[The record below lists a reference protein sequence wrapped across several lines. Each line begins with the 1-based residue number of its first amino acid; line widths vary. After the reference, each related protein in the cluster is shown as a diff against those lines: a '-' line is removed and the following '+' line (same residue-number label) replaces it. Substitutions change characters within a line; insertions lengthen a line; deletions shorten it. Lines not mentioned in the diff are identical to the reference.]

1 MPARYLT
8 PASGSGHGLT
18 LTVTQTDPDATG
30 PVSFSGVQPTVDV
43 SLSPHPTTSHLLP
56 TVTPPVAPVERL
68 QNPLAGRSGLLPLG
82 RSGAADHAHVV
93 LPPGWSDVSASWTG
107 ILTPPRSG
115 LYTLAL
121 QGVGAATLTL
131 DGVTAVSDPLSHALG
146 RWAQT
151 VNLTGGHRYQV
162 HLSWE
167 PIDTRTPSGESTV
180 SPSYLT
186 LGWAYVSG
194 RIRAAVAAARRADV
208 AVVFAGDFNSEAFD
222 RPSLTLPGDENA
234 LIAAVAAVNPHTVV
248 VLNTG
253 GPVLMPWLPRVR
265 AVLEAWYPGEQDG
278 AAVAA
283 LLYGDVD
290 PSGRLPVTFPAS
302 DIQTG
307 VNTATQWPGIGLT
320 STYSEGLDVGY
331 RYNHST
337 GVQPLFPFG
346 YGLSYTRFS
355 MSRLTLSRSADGFA
369 LRVRVAD
376 TGARS
381 GVAVP
386 QAYLTYPT
394 AAGEPPAQ
402 LVAFR
407 PVNLAPHQART
418 VTLDVPV
425 SSFRVYLGTGWT
437 TVPGT
442 YTLAVGPSSSEL
454 PLTVSLA
461 AP

>member
-1 MPARYLT
+1 MVGRGGQLD
-8 PASGSGHGLT
+8 GH
-18 LTVTQTDPDATG
+18 
-30 PVSFSGVQPTVDV
+30 
-43 SLSPHPTTSHLLP
+43 PH
-56 TVTPPVAPVERL
+56 
-68 QNPLAGRSGLLPLG
+68 
-82 RSGAADHAHVV
+82 
-93 LPPGWSDVSASWTG
+93 
-107 ILTPPRSG
+107 PPRSG
-115 LYTLAL
+115 LYTLSL

-151 VNLTGGHRYQV
+151 VNLVGGHRYQV

-167 PIDTRTPSGESTV
+167 PIDNRTPSGESTV

-186 LGWAYVSG
+186 LGWAYVGG
-194 RIRAAVAAARRADV
+194 RIRAAVAAARRAEV

-222 RPSLTLPGDENA
+222 RPSLALPGDENA
-234 LIAAVAAVNPHTVV
+234 LISAVAAANPHTVV

-253 GPVLMPWLPRVR
+253 GPVLMPWLSRVQ
-265 AVLEAWYPGEQDG
+265 AVLETWYPGEQDG

-302 DIQTG
+302 DAQTG
-307 VNTATQWPGIGLT
+307 VSTASQWPGVNLT

-331 RYNHST
+331 RYDHST

-355 MSRLTLSRSADGFA
+355 LSRLTVSRSADGFA

-376 TGARS
+376 IGSRP

-386 QAYLTYPT
+386 QAYLTYPA

-407 PVNLAPHQART
+407 PVNVAAHGFRT

-437 TVPGT
+437 TIPGT
-442 YTLAVGPSSSEL
+442 YTLAVGSSSSDL
-454 PLTVSLA
+454 PLAVSLST
-461 AP
+461 P